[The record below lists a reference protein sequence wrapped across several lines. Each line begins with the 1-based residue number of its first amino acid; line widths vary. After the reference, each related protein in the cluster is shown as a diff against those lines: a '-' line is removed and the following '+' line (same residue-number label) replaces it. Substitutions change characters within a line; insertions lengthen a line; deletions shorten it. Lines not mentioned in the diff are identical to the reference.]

1 MYKIIAAA
9 SAFIMLTAPAFAID
23 STFVHSLRADNGDFE
38 DPGQFKGQH
47 ASGSERVVV
56 YGFQT
61 GSIGSGDGT
70 SNPRCMGVS
79 PHQYDPVS
87 PDCRN

>member
-1 MYKIIAAA
+1 MYKIITVA
-9 SAFIMLTAPAFAID
+9 SALLMLAAPAFAID

-38 DPGQFKGQH
+38 GPGQVKGQLPL
-47 ASGSERVVV
+47 ASGEAV

-61 GSIGSGDGT
+61 GSIGLAGGV
-70 SNPRCMGVS
+70 SNSNCMGVS

-87 PDCRN
+87 PNCRN